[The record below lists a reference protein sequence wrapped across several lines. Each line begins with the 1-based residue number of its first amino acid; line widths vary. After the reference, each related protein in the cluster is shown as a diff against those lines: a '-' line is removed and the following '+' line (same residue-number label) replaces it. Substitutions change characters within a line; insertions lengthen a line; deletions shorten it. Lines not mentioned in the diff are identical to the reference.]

1 MQSRTSG
8 TRDGHPG
15 GLPPESPDFGLFG
28 PQSVTWRVH
37 ADPMMLPAGLRAL
50 LLQALH
56 PLAMAGVAEHS
67 RYREDPWGR
76 LIRTARYI
84 GAVTYGST
92 EQAEEALARVRAV
105 HLKVRGTDPESGA
118 RYRADD
124 PALLTWVHCCETDS
138 FLRVTRAG
146 GLRLTAEEADRYVAE
161 QRETAWRLG
170 VPRTDPLPATE
181 HELAE
186 YFERIRPELRA
197 SAAAR
202 EATRFVLLPPM
213 PLWVSLATPARPA
226 WTGVMALGMASLP
239 RWARRM
245 YGLPGWP
252 VGDLGARV
260 ASRSLRASLLAL
272 PPAVREGPHLKE
284 ARARVAA
291 QARYPWGRP

>member
-1 MQSRTSG
+1 MRPETSG
-8 TRDGHPG
+8 TMSGDTGE
-15 GLPPESPDFGLFG
+15 LPRESADLGLFG

-76 LIRTARYI
+76 LFRTAEYV

-92 EQAEEALARVRAV
+92 AQAEAALDRVRAV
-105 HLKVRGTDPESGA
+105 HLRVRGTDPETGA
-118 RYRADD
+118 DYRADD
-124 PALLTWVHCCETDS
+124 PELLTWVHCCETDS

-146 GLRLTAEEADRYVAE
+146 GLRLSADEADRYVTE

-170 VPRTDPLPATE
+170 VPRTAPLPASVD
-181 HELAE
+181 ELAD

-197 SAAAR
+197 GPAAR
-202 EATRFVLLPPM
+202 EAARFALLPPM
-213 PLWVSLATPARPA
+213 PLWVALATPARPA
-226 WTGVMALGMASLP
+226 WTGIMALGVASLP
-239 RWARRM
+239 RWARRL

-252 VGDLGARV
+252 VADLGARV
-260 ASRSLRASLLAL
+260 ATRSLRTSLLVLPAAL
-272 PPAVREGPHLKE
+272 REGPHLRA
-284 ARARVAA
+284 ARARLASH
-291 QARYPWGRP
+291 G